1 MPDERIPKRLM
12 YGELSSGKRSY
23 GGQRKIFTDTLKI
36 SLRSFNIDIESWE
49 LAAQDRSTSRGHMS
63 QVATKAEENRK
74 MTAEEKRRRRKKRVS
89 VTTTDAA
96 HSCPFCGKS
105 FRTRIGLVSHQRKHK
120 N

>member
-49 LAAQDRSTSRGHMS
+49 LAAQDRSTWRGHIS
-63 QVATKAEENRK
+63 QGATKAEENRK
-74 MTAEEKRRRRKKRVS
+74 VAAEEKRRRRKERVS
-89 VTTTDAA
+89 LTTTDAA
-96 HSCPFCGKS
+96 RSCPSCGKS
-105 FRTRIGLVSHQRKHK
+105 FRARIGLVSH
-120 N
+120 